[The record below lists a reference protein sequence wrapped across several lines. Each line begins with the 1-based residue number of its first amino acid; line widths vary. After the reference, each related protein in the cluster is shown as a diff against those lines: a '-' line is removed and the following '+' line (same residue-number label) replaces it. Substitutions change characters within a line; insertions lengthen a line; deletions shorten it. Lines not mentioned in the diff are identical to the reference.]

1 MIHID
6 IKVILNVYVL
16 ILFSNIEYLYLCCW
30 ILNFFFNLGLEK
42 IKNHHNFCSTAFQ
55 DVIFPFFVSP
65 NKHRRAPP
73 RRFQHCSMLCS
84 VVAHV
89 RVCVSIVSSV
99 ISSVGVWVSIVCSVI
114 FSVSVHV
121 SIVCSVISSVCVS
134 KSVRISVRRSVRI
147 RIRRPLR
154 IWAYSDYWYL
164 ICTLSC
170 IFLPINVNSCYVH
183 TM

>member
-1 MIHID
+1 MCWYYL
-6 IKVILNVYVL
+6 VILNICIYVVDFL
-16 ILFSNIEYLYLCCW
+16 NIKFLY
-30 ILNFFFNLGLEK
+30 INLRLEK
-42 IKNHHNFCSTAFQ
+42 IKNHHNFCSKAFQ

-84 VVAHV
+84 VVARV
-89 RVCVSIVSSV
+89 RVRVSIVSSV

-121 SIVCSVISSVCVS
+121 SIVCSVISSVCVRR
-134 KSVRISVRRSVRI
+134 SVRISVRRSVRI